1 MLLKAARFIK
11 SKWYA
16 NKVEKFERFEDAEK
30 RSTLNAYQNKEL
42 CDVVAKKT
50 LKKIKSFEKEGFKA
64 NSSNIFLPAAI
75 CKVFYETGKKKLN
88 IVDFGGACGL
98 HFFETK
104 TFFKD
109 FLNVDWI
116 VVETA
121 QMIKSA
127 KEAGI
132 KNDGL
137 FFESDFSNTGKR
149 SDLLFS
155 SGALQCVENPYELL
169 CEMIKLEPLYILL
182 NRMSLNEKDYEIVT
196 VQKSRLSENGPGE
209 LPEGYADKIVKYPQT
224 NISINKFLNIIQ
236 SDYNVEWEFDDD
248 SGVHKIPGENII
260 GKGYLFKRKD

>member
-1 MLLKAARFIK
+1 MFLKLIK
-11 SKWYA
+11 KLKIKIKRK
-16 NKVEKFERFEDAEK
+16 KVERFENYMDAEK
-30 RSTLNAYQNKEL
+30 KCLLNAYQNKEL

-50 LKKIKSFEKEGFKA
+50 LKKIESLKKDGFKA
-64 NSSNIFLPAAI
+64 NSSSIFLPAAV
-75 CKVFYETGKKKLN
+75 CKILYETGKKKLN

-155 SGALQCVENPYELL
+155 SGVLQYVENPYELL

-248 SGVHKIPGENII
+248 SGVHKIPEENII
-260 GKGYLFKRKD
+260 GKGYLFKRRS